1 MASRV
6 LGVARESMFSRLF
19 GANWLTDAYIVAF
32 RIPNLMRDLFAE
44 GALSSAFVPTF
55 AEALHKEGKER
66 AFRLGNLIFTGVLLV
81 TGLITLAG
89 IVFAGEISSAMAA
102 GFRGH
107 AESYEAARWLARLM
121 MPMLTVVSLSA
132 VLMGMLN
139 AQKIFGPPA
148 LAPALFNLGS
158 IAVGGGIFLAG
169 LGGKAA
175 MTVWALGT
183 LLGAV
188 AQGAWQVPALWRQGW
203 RPALVLGGLTTN
215 PAVRRVL
222 RLMLPAVLGMA
233 AVQFNIFINTYFA
246 LRLGAGPQT
255 HLTYAFRLFYLPIGL
270 FGVAL
275 GTVTTSRVA
284 DEAARGDLAA
294 LGRRTSDGAMA
305 VWLLALPSAIGLV
318 LLAEPI
324 VVLLYQGLAF
334 TAADTAATV
343 PVVRAYMLG
352 VVPYS
357 LVKVYVPAFYSLD
370 RPRLAMFASLA
381 AVAANVLWNALT
393 HETLGAAGIAFG
405 TTVAALVNFAVL
417 RAAFGRLVPGAGD
430 GAGPERLRQAL
441 ILIVGNVLLGG
452 LVFAVWW
459 AVERGLVGL
468 PRPLERVGQPVAL
481 FATIGLGFVVY
492 VAIMRRLG
500 YPGAEELASLGGRV
514 RSKLFGRR

>member
-1 MASRV
+1 MASRL
-6 LGVARESMFSRLF
+6 LGVARESIFSRLF

-55 AEALHKEGKER
+55 AEALHKEGKQQ

-81 TGLITLAG
+81 TGLISIAG

-107 AESYEAARWLARLM
+107 TESYVVARWLARLM

-139 AQKIFGPPA
+139 AQKTYGPPA
-148 LAPALFNLGS
+148 LAPALFNLAS
-158 IAVGGGIFLAG
+158 IVVGGGIFVAG
-169 LGGKAA
+169 LGGERAI
-175 MTVWALGT
+175 TVWALGT

-203 RPALVLGGLTTN
+203 RPALTFAGLATN

-233 AVQFNIFINTYFA
+233 AAQLNIFINTYFA
-246 LRLGAGPQT
+246 LSLGAGPQT

-284 DEAARGDLAA
+284 DEAARGDLGA
-294 LGRRTSDGAMA
+294 LARRSSDGAMA

-357 LVKVYVPAFYSLD
+357 LVKVYAPAFYSLD
-370 RPRLAMFASLA
+370 RSRVPMFASLA
-381 AVAANVLWNALT
+381 AVAGNVLWNALT
-393 HETLGAAGIAFG
+393 HETFGAAGIAFG
-405 TTVAALVNFAVL
+405 TTLAALVNFAVL
-417 RAAFGRLVPGAGD
+417 RAAFRGLVRGQGEVPGRG
-430 GAGPERLRQAL
+430 RQTLAL
-441 ILIVGNVLLGG
+441 LVGNVLLGG
-452 LVFAVWW
+452 LVLGAWW
-459 AVERGLVGL
+459 AAERGLAAL
-468 PRPLERVGQPVAL
+468 PAGFARAAQPIAL
-481 FATIGLGFVVY
+481 FGTIGLGLAVY
-492 VAIMRRLG
+492 VTVMRRLG
-500 YPGAEELASLGGRV
+500 YPGAEELAGLGRRVLGKLTGGR
-514 RSKLFGRR
+514 